1 MKKFKELF
9 STKSDQRS
17 NAEVIA
23 EIHEE
28 FNSAGDKLLMEAKE
42 FLASIDAKKQSK
54 INRLREA
61 GFANSIEVR
70 TFNERTAEID
80 SNKQLAERI
89 EYYAVK
95 YPGYKF
101 ITNEIVEKLC
111 KKYGL
116 VCAPISRYKGFVPD
130 EQLKR
135 IEALKIY
142 KEDKAEIV
150 YFITKWRN
158 PASDK
163 SQIEDIIKEYPNG
176 VPAKLVTETST
187 KDAYIH
193 LPGHSSVYFTH
204 ADKEN
209 ADERMI
215 CASPKDIDLKGL
227 KKVGAY
233 MSSFTSKTYP
243 DPVVLDRVVGGAII
257 GGAWGEEASDEM
269 VVNHNNN

>member
-9 STKSDQRS
+9 STKSDQRT

-28 FNSAGDKLLMEAKE
+28 FNSAGEKLLAEAKE
-42 FLASIDAKKQSK
+42 FLASVDAKKQNK
-54 INRLREA
+54 IARLREA

-70 TFNERTAEID
+70 TFNERTTEIK
-80 SNKQLAERI
+80 SNQQLAERI

-135 IEALKIY
+135 IEALKIRN
-142 KEDKAEIV
+142 EDKPEVV
-150 YFITKWRN
+150 YYITKWNN
-158 PASDK
+158 PATDK
-163 SQIEDIIKEYPNG
+163 SAIEEIIKLYPNG
-176 VPAKLVTETST
+176 VPASMVTETST
-187 KDAYIH
+187 KDAYIDVSGCS
-193 LPGHSSVYFTH
+193 PIFFTH

-215 CASPKDIDLKGL
+215 CAPPKDLNLKGL

-257 GGAWGEEASDEM
+257 GGAWGDEASDEM
-269 VVNHNNN
+269 VVNHANN